1 VQIDRRT
8 LIAASAALGACPA
21 AAQPLSSPADVTD
34 LWPGGAPGGGAVK
47 VVQEITEAA
56 NSDNLRDRTVT
67 GITRPTLSRFPAE
80 RRARGAA
87 LIIPGGGYGRVVV
100 DREGFETARW
110 LAARGVEA
118 HVLLYRLPADG
129 WAAGPDAPLQDAQ
142 RALRLIRRR
151 SGTAKVAVI
160 GFSAGGHLAAHL
172 ATGFERQVYPAIDEA
187 DRLSARPDLA
197 GLIYPVIT
205 LMGEAAH
212 AGSRDRLV
220 GASPAAERLRAYSME
235 TRVTNRTPP
244 TFLAHAADDTVVP
257 VVNSR
262 MMFEALR
269 AAGVAAELHVFEEG
283 GHGFGIRGAIGK
295 PAAAWTQL
303 FLDWVARHGL

>member
-21 AAQPLSSPADVTD
+21 AGQPLSSPADVTE
-34 LWPGGAPGGGAVK
+34 LWPGGAPGGEAVK
-47 VVQEITEAA
+47 VVQETAQAA
-56 NSDNLRDRTVT
+56 NSDGLRDRTVT
-67 GITRPTLSRFPAE
+67 GITRPTLSRFPTE
-80 RRARGAA
+80 RQARGAA

-151 SGTAKVAVI
+151 SGTAKLAVI

-172 ATGFERQVYPAIDEA
+172 ATGFDKPVYPPVDET
-187 DRLSARPDLA
+187 DRLAARPDLA
-197 GLIYPVIT
+197 ALLYPVIT
-205 LMGEAAH
+205 MQGELAH
-212 AGSRDRLV
+212 AGSRSKLL
-220 GASPAAERLRAYSME
+220 GAGPSAEQLRAYSME
-235 TRVTNRTPP
+235 TQVTSRTPP
-244 TFLAHAADDTVVP
+244 TFLAHAADDASVP
-257 VVNSR
+257 VANSEL
-262 MMFEALR
+262 MFEALR
-269 AAGVAAELHVFEEG
+269 AAGVTAELHVFEEG
-283 GHGFGIRGAIGK
+283 GHGFGIRGAAGK

-303 FLDWVARHGL
+303 FLDWAGRHGL